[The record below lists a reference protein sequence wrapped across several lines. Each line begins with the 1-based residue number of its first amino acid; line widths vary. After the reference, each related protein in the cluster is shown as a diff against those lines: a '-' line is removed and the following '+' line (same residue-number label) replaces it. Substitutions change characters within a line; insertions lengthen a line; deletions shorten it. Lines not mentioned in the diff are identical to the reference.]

1 MSEVR
6 LSDED
11 QARVDAVLHSGY
23 NQTEKKPFRGWW
35 LAGVLAVIVVGLG
48 VLARG
53 IAVSQGY
60 LADFF

>member
-1 MSEVR
+1 MSDR
-6 LSDED
+6 HLSEED

-23 NQTEKKPFRGWW
+23 NQTEKKPFRGWL
-35 LAGVLAVIVVGLG
+35 LAAVLAVIVVGLG

-60 LADFF
+60 LGSFF

>member
-1 MSEVR
+1 MSEAR

-11 QARVDAVLHSGY
+11 QARVNAVLHSGH
-23 NQTEKKPFRGWW
+23 NQTEKKPFRGW
-35 LAGVLAVIVVGLG
+35 VLAAILAVVVVGLG

-60 LADFF
+60 LANFF

>member
-1 MSEVR
+1 MSEAR

-11 QARVDAVLHSGY
+11 QARVNAVLQSGH
-23 NQTEKKPFRGWW
+23 NKTEKKPFRGWV
-35 LAGVLAVIVVGLG
+35 LAGLLAVIVVGLG
-48 VLARG
+48 VLARA